1 MRKPILIL
9 TLCIFTSLAA
19 VTPASAASAA
29 TCNNAKT
36 IKISGNVNDISSLVK
51 EALAKK
57 SNIKLSKATKV
68 KPSKKV
74 VKAVKSKKNCNTKV
88 TKKKSTKAK
97 KTKKTKPSTSTT
109 TNKKP
114 STNTST
120 STKPATTN
128 VNSNYD
134 AFQKEVVRLVN
145 KERAAAGLKALTQKS
160 ELDKVAIAK
169 SKDMAKNN
177 YFSHTSPT
185 YGSPFDMLKQFGVKY
200 SAAGEN
206 IAYGQ
211 KTPEEVMNGWMNSP
225 GHRANILNANFT
237 QIGVGVAKK
246 SNGQLV
252 WTQTFTRP

>member
-19 VTPASAASAA
+19 VTPATAA
-29 TCNNAKT
+29 TTANCNNAKT
-36 IKISGNVNDISSLVK
+36 VRISGNVDNISSLVK
-51 EALAKK
+51 EALANK
-57 SNIKLSKATKV
+57 SNIKPSKAAKV
-68 KPSKKV
+68 KTSKKV
-74 VKAVKSKKNCNTKV
+74 VKAVNSKKNCKTKA

-97 KTKKTKPSTSTT
+97 NTKPSTITT

-114 STNTST
+114 STSNST
-120 STKPATTN
+120 TTKPATTN

-200 SAAGEN
+200 STAGEN

>member
-19 VTPASAASAA
+19 VTPATAA
-29 TCNNAKT
+29 TTANCNNAKT
-36 IKISGNVNDISSLVK
+36 VKISGNIGNLGDISTLVK
-51 EALAKK
+51 DALANK
-57 SNIKLSKATKV
+57 SNIKPSNTAKV
-68 KPSKKV
+68 KSNKKV
-74 VKAVKSKKNCNTKV
+74 VKSVKKNCTTKV
-88 TKKKSTKAK
+88 KKNSTKA
-97 KTKKTKPSTSTT
+97 TNTKPGTNTSTT
-109 TNKKP
+109 TKP
-114 STNTST
+114 NTST
-120 STKPATTN
+120 PTTTKPAASN
-128 VNSNYD
+128 SNSNYD

-145 KERAAAGLKALTQKS
+145 KERAAAGLKPLTQKP

-169 SKDMAKNN
+169 SEDMAKNN

-185 YGSPFDMLKQFGVKY
+185 YGSPFDMLTQFGVKY

-246 SNGQLV
+246 PNGQLV